1 MSNHRRLRKK
11 HGKPYQ
17 HHRNNTSIHKL
28 TRNYVK
34 SYLNQH
40 KYEPEIMEEFIYP
53 KKYAYTYTWWDATPG
68 APCVFRICY

>member
-1 MSNHRRLRKK
+1 MSNHLRLRKK

-17 HHRNNTSIHKL
+17 DHRNNTSIHKL

-40 KYEPEIMEEFIYP
+40 KYNHEIIEEFTYP
-53 KKYAYTYTWWDATPG
+53 KKYAYTYTWWDVTPG
-68 APCVFRICY
+68 SPPVFKIRY